1 MKRFEI
7 VNSFLHDMSTGTWAA
22 CVLVII
28 ILNMRRLAAT
38 LPEVASA
45 LLDAQWAVFWML
57 LIALVVLTITG
68 GFYLRYTRKKGED
81 LSEEDRASRRRLLLQ
96 KHALLLAIYGAGT
109 LWMWLL
115 LRA

>member
-1 MKRFEI
+1 MKRLEI

-28 ILNMRRLAAT
+28 ILNARRLAAT

-57 LIALVVLTITG
+57 LVALIVLAITG
-68 GFYLRYTRKKGED
+68 GFYLRYTRQKTRA
-81 LSEEDRASRRRLLLQ
+81 LSPEERATRRRLLIQ
-96 KHALLLAIYGAGT
+96 KHVLLLAVYGAGT
-109 LWMWLL
+109 VWMWFL